1 MSADGRV
8 STRWWVGAR
17 SVAVAAAATA
27 AVALGACDGD
37 DEPAGDPPAA
47 TPPVEQSVDRAEVAG
62 RGALAA
68 YTGMWAAYD
77 AAGRPPAADPN
88 SPELARYAD
97 GSALDALVN
106 GLVSM
111 SQSGL
116 VFEGQVVF
124 APEVVNL
131 SLASVPTRA
140 RIEDCADSSGSVRVR
155 ADGEPFEDEPGGLR
169 RIFADLEQTGEG
181 VWKVMSFAVLEV
193 GSCVPADR

>member
-1 MSADGRV
+1 
-8 STRWWVGAR
+8 
-17 SVAVAAAATA
+17 
-27 AVALGACDGD
+27 
-37 DEPAGDPPAA
+37 
-47 TPPVEQSVDRAEVAG
+47 VEQSSVDRADLAERA
-62 RGALAA
+62 ALAA

-88 SPELARYAD
+88 NPEPARYAD

-111 SQSGL
+111 SESGL

-124 APEVVNL
+124 APEVVDI
-131 SLASVPTRA
+131 SPASAPTRA

-169 RIFADLEQTGEG
+169 RIIADLEQTGEG
-181 VWKVMSFAVLEV
+181 VWKVTSFAVLEV